1 MMAVDE
7 LKYTVKYRSY
17 SKNSLPNILR
27 PIHQTVHA
35 HKHSHTCTNTSAA
48 ICSSVHTVS
57 TAWWQLAHGVLVW
70 CCHSR
75 RNGHLFNGRG
85 ATLSEELEYLTHGV
99 LHCHKNCNIKQAGR
113 DVVIA
118 TGTLLKKSHVK
129 PRWAPGAVVWT
140 CGLAV
145 AYCASPMAC

>member
-1 MMAVDE
+1 MQCIFGYCYKLV
-7 LKYTVKYRSY
+7 LWSRVT
-17 SKNSLPNILR
+17 NILR
-27 PIHQTVHA
+27 PIHQSLSMHI
-35 HKHSHTCTNTSAA
+35 NTTYHVQTLLQPFAPLST
-48 ICSSVHTVS
+48 HS

-75 RNGHLFNGRG
+75 RNGHLLNGQG

-99 LHCHKNCNIKQAGR
+99 LHCQKNRNIKQAGR

-118 TGTLLKKSHVK
+118 TRTMLKKSHVK

-145 AYCASPMAC
+145 AYCTPPMAC